1 MLALNATYYNGQL
14 QLEKKIKIS
23 KPIKVIVTFLE
34 EMESPKEKKIKKDKP
49 REILTKIRSKA
60 ISQGKPKKNKKGI
73 DLNRFGFY
81 EAMEITKGIKGSVC
95 DALIEERRGE

>member
-14 QLEKKIKIS
+14 QLEKKINIS

-49 REILTKIRSKA
+49 
-60 ISQGKPKKNKKGI
+60 KKNKKGI
-73 DLNRFGFY
+73 NLNRFGFY